1 MKGDIVLEFV
11 STKHQLAHILTKSLS
26 KDHFCKKKHL
36 SFIHVID
43 VWVSFYVYTSKKIS
57 LMNLNDVMYII
68 YA

>member
-1 MKGDIVLEFV
+1 MKGYIVLEFV

-43 VWVSFYVYTSKKIS
+43 VWGVFLCVYIKENKF
-57 LMNLNDVMYII
+57 DEFK
-68 YA
+68 